1 MQLDASPESLMINRL
16 CSSDGKEVVL
26 MLFYNKER
34 GQGMVEYAL
43 LIALLAIVVI
53 VMIMAMGSAVSDMYS
68 HITSA
73 FPMH

>member
-1 MQLDASPESLMINRL
+1 
-16 CSSDGKEVVL
+16 
-26 MLFYNKER
+26 MLYHRIER

-43 LIALLAIVVI
+43 LIALLAIVVVALI
-53 VMIMAMGSAVSDMYS
+53 VLMGTAVSGMYS